1 MSVDDQI
8 AEHSARSLY
17 QERPGAVYC
26 NIRLNTMNGG
36 LEVKGGW
43 SSNVPRR
50 QKAYGACECAEQEIL
65 WVASYECAEPKRVER
80 LLHLKLRERE
90 AALEPRPCVGCGT
103 CHREYFLFS
112 AAGGFEGVLA
122 LIEEILGELGVTVNK
137 NPTDGNIEERS
148 PPQQISHT
156 TTSFLRR
163 RCGGPGIRR
172 QVSSVEASCTPTTIR
187 EFARRAVCAATVI
200 RGLRLGCNTMYLQ
213 PASVR
218 RASRGRRRRISW
230 FDHVSMICGSA
241 LLLRDWSSCDVELL
255 PRPLSDLLLAITSR
269 LSRVASDIKLLG
281 GVVQFS
287 DARFSHSLPSHFA
300 IVGMLK
306 LKTSKRKGK
315 KKVLPTVTGALLATG
330 VPQFTLNTD
339 PAVGPAYS
347 EQRPV
352 AGHFGPAN
360 NQADPKDQESPS
372 TSAAVTAD
380 AAPPVPPVVA
390 AEAGAEPSY
399 ETMASCHATDA
410 ELKKARENVTHMDE
424 LLQEEDVFLRAMLD
438 IQHDARLLSPCSCN
452 NGDGKQE
459 RLRECWLD
467 KHRNMPAHW
476 ALVWHSEER
485 FFEKT
490 DLCRV
495 KPNAALFLG
504 HDGWC
509 CPDAGRPRLFTLVDT
524 NGIHATKIVFCRCS
538 RPNRIDPLPE
548 FQQLLQ
554 AGIFPGSV
562 KDPQTGYTLT
572 LLEQFRHHRNQD
584 KGSLY
589 DFLHVLQRLADP
601 FFAGAV
607 PDLKKYFGNIVR
619 YYHLLDIKLRR
630 DMLTNKMKFFRGRR
644 TARIRIDPKNIWEC
658 CINMPVDIMTPRYLR
673 HLISEHYTL
682 DGNFKA
688 NQFFKRDNG
697 TNKAL
702 TNGSMYFPEQA
713 EYDRISK
720 SFVIAKEDKYAN
732 TAISGVVCCAC
743 DHAVVGSLVDMLKG
757 EAFAFGTLAQREHLR
772 QRNSPAP
779 RHGMD
784 VARVFSYD
792 SWCAYCINLLNR
804 ALEQFPTETWL
815 HEILELCEG
824 QVAAAHINN
833 HGPRCKAIWQAVYFG
848 CRAHFHGESAERI
861 WAFLNPLG
869 SSTRQMNGGA
879 RHDTINFVVD
889 AWNTSNVLRQAKLLS
904 AERQDSLDLYEQ
916 HLAVVK
922 YLSQKHCDH
931 VRDWSRMSRVC
942 KKDATGQL
950 QSVYQHETS
959 KMPTIDDVLDSI
971 MKAERELKGEQP
983 EDADGQPVS
992 LWMNGGMEIERDQHL
1007 VVALLKSNKEHP
1019 LEETRAAINK
1029 LRDALNLALKIF
1041 RDRQRAFLPRI
1052 QLSAIDLDE
1061 PELTAVQL
1069 PSYLVKHKR
1078 LNATDE
1084 NKELRSLE
1092 VKLWCVRAH
1101 EAIER
1106 AGVTRSSRAVQ
1117 NALITKSLEITMYN
1131 VARVALIN
1139 LGHMQAD
1146 SDLYPAMSDRD
1157 TSRKETHLH
1166 RPKGDSR
1173 RFDGTAWYLQ
1183 DGLDVRVVFG
1193 SGNLKPA
1200 STSGTV
1206 GENNS
1211 PVVLLSSTQMEKHR
1225 GVTSPRKRKN
1235 PTPDSDASNSD
1246 SEAGGSDVEEG
1257 SGSTKS
1263 PQKTKSPKK
1272 KKAKKTKSDGWIWL
1286 EMMTG
1291 RAGRG
1296 DEKFEQYKL
1305 ESDRIQWFRAEAEMY
1320 RWREQYER
1328 KHAEL
1333 MRVMMRFKRDGE
1345 VWMKRANH
1353 LEEMEV
1359 KRMGAVTY
1367 AREQAAMCGRLE
1379 HNARVAFQDPKSA
1392 AHKEWVAATT
1402 FNDLVARMDAS
1413 REQDFT
1419 WMDELKYVTQPF
1431 KQFPVLQGSGGVG
1444 TMTPD

>member
-1 MSVDDQI
+1 MPD
-8 AEHSARSLY
+8 SAI
-17 QERPGAVYC
+17 P
-26 NIRLNTMNGG
+26 
-36 LEVKGGW
+36 
-43 SSNVPRR
+43 
-50 QKAYGACECAEQEIL
+50 
-65 WVASYECAEPKRVER
+65 
-80 LLHLKLRERE
+80 
-90 AALEPRPCVGCGT
+90 
-103 CHREYFLFS
+103 CHR
-112 AAGGFEGVLA
+112 
-122 LIEEILGELGVTVNK
+122 IC
-137 NPTDGNIEERS
+137 
-148 PPQQISHT
+148 H
-156 TTSFLRR
+156 
-163 RCGGPGIRR
+163 C
-172 QVSSVEASCTPTTIR
+172 
-187 EFARRAVCAATVI
+187 
-200 RGLRLGCNTMYLQ
+200 
-213 PASVR
+213 
-218 RASRGRRRRISW
+218 W
-230 FDHVSMICGSA
+230 HVKA
-241 LLLRDWSSCDVELL
+241 KDKQE
-255 PRPLSDLLLAITSR
+255 
-269 LSRVASDIKLLG
+269 
-281 GVVQFS
+281 
-287 DARFSHSLPSHFA
+287 
-300 IVGMLK
+300 
-306 LKTSKRKGK
+306 KGQEK
-315 KKVLPTVTGALLATG
+315 GLPTVTGALLATG

-438 IQHDARLLSPCSCN
+438 IQHDARLLSPCSCKTGMASRN
-452 NGDGKQE
+452 
-459 RLRECWLD
+459 CWLD

-509 CPDAGRPRLFTLVDT
+509 CPDASRPRLFTLVDT
-524 NGIHATKIVFCRCS
+524 NGIHATKI
-538 RPNRIDPLPE
+538 
-548 FQQLLQ
+548 

-607 PDLKKYFGNIVR
+607 PDLKKGYAHEQDEILPGETDRAYPNR
-619 YYHLLDIKLRR
+619 PKKYLG
-630 DMLTNKMKFFRGRR
+630 MLCAACPERGV
-644 TARIRIDPKNIWEC
+644 
-658 CINMPVDIMTPRYLR
+658 NMPVDIMTPRYLR

-682 DGNFKA
+682 NGNFKA

-697 TNKAL
+697 TDKAL
-702 TNGSMYFPEQA
+702 TDGSMYFPEQA
-713 EYDRISK
+713 EYNRISK
-720 SFVIAKEDKYAN
+720 SFVIAKEDKEPPCRAHIGAIRHQGKLKYAN

-824 QVAAAHINN
+824 QVAAAHIND
-833 HGPRCKAIWQAVYFG
+833 HGPRCKAVWQAVYFG

-869 SSTRQMNGGA
+869 LSTRQMNGGA

-904 AERQDSLDLYEQ
+904 AERQDALDLYEQ

-922 YLSQKHCDH
+922 YLSQKNCDH
-931 VRDWSRMSRVC
+931 VRDWSRMLRVC

-1041 RDRQRAFLPRI
+1041 RDRQRAFLPCI

-1092 VKLWCVRAH
+1092 VKLRCVRAH

-1106 AGVTRSSRAVQ
+1106 VKSASLALSVLKRAESLDYRGQAGVTRSSRAVQ

-1183 DGLDVRVVFG
+1183 DGLDVRVVSG
-1193 SGNLKPA
+1193 SGNLRPA
-1200 STSGTV
+1200 STLGTV

-1211 PVVLLSSTQMEKHR
+1211 PVVLLSGTQMEKRR

-1235 PTPDSDASNSD
+1235 PTPDSDTSNSD
-1246 SEAGGSDVEEG
+1246 SETGGSDVEEG

-1263 PQKTKSPKK
+1263 SQKTKSPKK

-1296 DEKFEQYKL
+1296 DEKVEQYKL
-1305 ESDRIQWFRAEAEMY
+1305 ESDRVQWFRAEAEMY

-1359 KRMGAVTY
+1359 K
-1367 AREQAAMCGRLE
+1367 
-1379 HNARVAFQDPKSA
+1379 
-1392 AHKEWVAATT
+1392 
-1402 FNDLVARMDAS
+1402 
-1413 REQDFT
+1413 
-1419 WMDELKYVTQPF
+1419 
-1431 KQFPVLQGSGGVG
+1431 
-1444 TMTPD
+1444 